1 MDLCWNHLPLSNT
14 PSLKRNSFS
23 WSELANTTLQ
33 NPSLQ
38 RTLLPTSTWLQT
50 ARGLQSRMR
59 NSQALCTSERGFQS
73 GEEWMEEKSNN
84 ANISP
89 AKLLGKLKI
98 ILKLAITENC
108 RVSLVAQL
116 AKNSPAN
123 AGDARD
129 KGLISRSGRS
139 PWEGKDNLL
148 QHSWLE
154 NFMDREAWQA
164 TVHGVPKS

>member
-1 MDLCWNHLPLSNT
+1 
-14 PSLKRNSFS
+14 
-23 WSELANTTLQ
+23 
-33 NPSLQ
+33 
-38 RTLLPTSTWLQT
+38 
-50 ARGLQSRMR
+50 
-59 NSQALCTSERGFQS
+59 
-73 GEEWMEEKSNN
+73 MEERSNN

-139 PWEGKDNLL
+139 P
-148 QHSWLE
+148 
-154 NFMDREAWQA
+154 
-164 TVHGVPKS
+164 